1 MTIIEKNGILNGGK
15 LKAKQSPKRKF
26 KMNR

>member
-1 MTIIEKNGILNGGK
+1 MTIIEKNGTLNGAK

-26 KMNR
+26 RINR